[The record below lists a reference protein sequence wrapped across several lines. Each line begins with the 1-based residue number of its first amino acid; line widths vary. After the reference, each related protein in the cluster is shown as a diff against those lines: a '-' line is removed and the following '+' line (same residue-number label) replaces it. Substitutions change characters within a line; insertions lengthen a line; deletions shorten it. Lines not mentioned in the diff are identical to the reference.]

1 MKHELSLPIPISVS
15 SHIQKAV
22 SKLPK
27 SPRYVSTTPDLDT
40 QTNPI
45 KLKEELQHYKETKP
59 LPRWGWLDA
68 KLYMSYQKC
77 TSDEIE
83 TGFQTYLTAGGA
95 ALVKIGL
102 VMIDF
107 HKMTSTI
114 LKSNKEKTIVRGTWF
129 YYSDEECYM
138 AYEEEVALRL
148 EALLQTGQFDEVEVS
163 VKPKRV
169 VKYIGN
175 GNFRQYRHSKNA
187 KKEGRLA
194 TRGWMGFM
202 IKDGKEFQYLNMPK
216 ALLDP
221 PSTQIISNKPDNF
234 QELIKSG
241 LYPFDHR
248 DIFRDTPALARG
260 SYGIVYKGKVKPF
273 GERIVVIK
281 DMFIRDSKSVIDW
294 SRELETMQKSKSQY
308 VAEVYGF
315 TSIDNNLIIVMEYF
329 PNGDLFNLLHKKK
342 IHLEPL
348 RRIIM
353 ARQILFGL
361 DLLHENGILHR
372 DIKSMNILVTQYF
385 DCKITDFGMSKLI
398 SDDLEVFNTA
408 NAGTPLWMAPEVKA
422 GCYGFPADVYSTG
435 LVIFEILEQ
444 KLPPW
449 DKLLDRVSLPEKYD
463 YQPVISPL
471 ISHSDKERL
480 TAKEAKEHFDSCLVR
495 GVVDK
500 IHKAYEITSSGPL
513 EFDLLK
519 DLEKELSKN
528 PPPGDLFLI
537 DK

>member
-1 MKHELSLPIPISVS
+1 
-15 SHIQKAV
+15 
-22 SKLPK
+22 
-27 SPRYVSTTPDLDT
+27 
-40 QTNPI
+40 
-45 KLKEELQHYKETKP
+45 
-59 LPRWGWLDA
+59 
-68 KLYMSYQKC
+68 
-77 TSDEIE
+77 
-83 TGFQTYLTAGGA
+83 
-95 ALVKIGL
+95 
-102 VMIDF
+102 
-107 HKMTSTI
+107 
-114 LKSNKEKTIVRGTWF
+114 
-129 YYSDEECYM
+129 
-138 AYEEEVALRL
+138 
-148 EALLQTGQFDEVEVS
+148 
-163 VKPKRV
+163 
-169 VKYIGN
+169 
-175 GNFRQYRHSKNA
+175 
-187 KKEGRLA
+187 
-194 TRGWMGFM
+194 
-202 IKDGKEFQYLNMPK
+202 
-216 ALLDP
+216 
-221 PSTQIISNKPDNF
+221 
-234 QELIKSG
+234 
-241 LYPFDHR
+241 
-248 DIFRDTPALARG
+248 
-260 SYGIVYKGKVKPF
+260 
-273 GERIVVIK
+273 
-281 DMFIRDSKSVIDW
+281 
-294 SRELETMQKSKSQY
+294 
-308 VAEVYGF
+308 
-315 TSIDNNLIIVMEYF
+315 
-329 PNGDLFNLLHKKK
+329 
-342 IHLEPL
+342 
-348 RRIIM
+348 M

-361 DLLHENGILHR
+361 DLLHEYGILHR